1 MSTPISRGTFLKGL
15 AGCGIAVL
23 AGKTYVEWLH
33 PSLNFPCR
41 MLGPSK
47 EIAHLLRNHS
57 VEDRGAPKEAISTR
71 VTIVG
76 GGMAGLSAGWWLKK
90 HGIDDFVI
98 LDLEQDVGGN
108 SSCGKNEIGS
118 YPWGA
123 HYVPICNPE
132 SIYVREF
139 FEELGIIQG
148 HDDAGLPIY
157 DELMLCHEPQERL
170 WKDGSFHDGLVPKR
184 GLQKDEL
191 EEIARFFKTVVD
203 YRNATGSDG
212 KLAFAIPLDL
222 SSQDSKFLA
231 LDKISME
238 QWLDDNGF
246 RTKPLRWYVNYCCR
260 DDYGSILNNVSAW
273 AGIHY
278 FAGRRGLAANSE
290 PNSVITWPQGNG
302 FLVEKLKSILTKQI
316 QVGSLVTK
324 VSNENAKVLTTMM
337 DSKTRAYRAISSNF
351 VIFAAPRFVGSKVVA
366 NQKFAHSQD
375 LSYAPWMVANIS
387 LKNLPDARG
396 LPPAWDNVSY
406 YSDSL
411 GYVMANHQDV
421 TTRSKPNVITYYY
434 PLSESDPKVSRQA
447 LYTANP
453 EQWSQRIVE
462 DLQKMHP
469 TIASE
474 IISMDLWPWGHG
486 MIRPTVGFIWGDVRR
501 RMKDRDGNIIF
512 AHSDMSGMSNFEEA
526 QYHGVEAAKTVLSGL
541 SSG

>member
-15 AGCGIAVL
+15 AGCGIAALV
-23 AGKTYVEWLH
+23 GKGYIEWTH
-33 PSLNFPCR
+33 TSPKFPCR
-41 MLGPSK
+41 MLGPSR
-47 EIAHLLRNHS
+47 EIGHLLRNPRHLNAN
-57 VEDRGAPKEAISTR
+57 DMAASTTTK

-90 HGIDDFVI
+90 HGISDFII
-98 LDLEQDVGGN
+98 LDLEPDVGGN
-108 SSCGKNEIGS
+108 SSCGRNDIGS

-123 HYVPICNPE
+123 HYVPICNAE
-132 SIYVREF
+132 SVYVQQF
-139 FEELGIIQG
+139 FQELGIIQG
-148 HDDAGLPIY
+148 HDSSGLAIY

-184 GLQKDEL
+184 GLQKDEN
-191 EEIARFFKTVVD
+191 EEIARFFKTVID
-203 YRNATGSDG
+203 FRNATGSDG
-212 KLAFAIPLDL
+212 MLAFAIPLDL
-222 SSQDSKFLA
+222 SSQDAKFLA

-238 QWLDDNGF
+238 QWLDDNRF

-260 DDYGSILNNVSAW
+260 DDYGSTLKNVSAW

-302 FLVEKLKSILTKQI
+302 FLVEKLKGILSKQI
-316 QVGSLVTK
+316 QVGSLVTR
-324 VSNENAKVLTTMM
+324 VASENAKVLTTIM
-337 DSKTRAYRAISSNF
+337 DTKTRANSAISSDF
-351 VIFAAPRFVGSKVVA
+351 VIFAAPRFVASKVIA
-366 NQKFAHSQD
+366 NQKFGHSSD
-375 LSYAPWMVANIS
+375 LSYAPWLVANIS

-396 LPPAWDNVSY
+396 LAPAWDNVSY
-406 YSDSL
+406 YSQSL
-411 GYVMANHQDV
+411 GYVMANHQDI

-434 PLSESDPKVSRQA
+434 PLSENEPKVSRQT
-447 LYTANP
+447 LYSSTP
-453 EQWSQRIVE
+453 EYWSELIVE

-469 TIASE
+469 TIANE

-486 MIRPTVGFIWGDVRR
+486 MIRPSVGFIWGDVRKQ
-501 RMKDRDGNIIF
+501 MKDRDGNIVF

-541 SSG
+541 TSN

>member
-1 MSTPISRGTFLKGL
+1 MSTPISRAMFLRGL

-23 AGKTYVEWLH
+23 VSKTYMEWSH
-33 PSLNFPCR
+33 PSPKFPCR
-41 MLGPSK
+41 LLGPSK
-47 EIAHLLRNHS
+47 EIGHLLRNHN
-57 VEDRGAPKEAISTR
+57 VQETGKPTTTTSTR

-76 GGMAGLSAGWWLKK
+76 GGMGGLSAGWWLKK
-90 HGIDDFVI
+90 HGVDDFVI

-108 SSCGKNEIGS
+108 SSCGKNDIGQ

-132 SIYVREF
+132 SVYVRQF

-148 HDDAGLPIY
+148 HNDAGLNIY

-203 YRNATGSDG
+203 YRNATGGDG

-222 SSQDSKFLA
+222 SSQDPKYLA

-238 QWLDDNGF
+238 QWLDDNNF

-260 DDYGSILNNVSAW
+260 DDYGSTLTNVSAW

-278 FAGRRGLAANSE
+278 FAGRRGVAANSE

-302 FLVEKLKSILTKQI
+302 FLVEKLKGILSKQI
-316 QVGSLVTK
+316 QIGSLVTK
-324 VSNENAKVLTTMM
+324 VSQEDSRVNTTVM
-337 DSKTRAYRAISSNF
+337 DSKTRAYRAISSDF
-351 VIFAAPRFVGSKVVA
+351 VIFAAPRFVGARVIA
-366 NQKFAHSQD
+366 NQKFSHSQH

-396 LPPAWDNVSY
+396 LAPAWDNVSY

-411 GYVMANHQDV
+411 GYVMANHQEI

-434 PLSESDPKVSRQA
+434 PLSENDPKVSRQA

-453 EQWSQRIVE
+453 EEWSQRIVA

-469 TIASE
+469 TIANE

-486 MIRPTVGFIWGDVRR
+486 MIRPSVGFIWGDVRKQ
-501 RMKDRDGNIIF
+501 MKDRDGNIVF

-526 QYHGVEAAKTVLSGL
+526 QYHGVEAAKTVLAGL